1 MAVCH
6 GVKTWELGFRLGWNG
21 IGGWM
26 MRGARENC
34 VGELRGVVSGQAGVS

>member
-1 MAVCH
+1 M
-6 GVKTWELGFRLGWNG
+6 GLKRGNLGFRLGWDG

-26 MRGARENC
+26 MRGARGNC